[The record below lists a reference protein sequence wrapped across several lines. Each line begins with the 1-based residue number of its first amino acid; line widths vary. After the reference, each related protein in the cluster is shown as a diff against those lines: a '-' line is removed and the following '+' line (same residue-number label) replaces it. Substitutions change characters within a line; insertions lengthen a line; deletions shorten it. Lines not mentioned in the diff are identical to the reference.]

1 MNEGEIKDKPL
12 EEDNLGLFSENISNI
27 SKLRSKNLNNFK
39 DDLKKEEEHKEQKYN
54 GHNKKNG
61 QENSFEMTCSNS
73 NQEKG
78 RCGQYNLS
86 PYFEKEKYNYSNVT
100 ISPYQ
105 YSKNHYKCNTL
116 YCKENKTIMDK
127 EANKK
132 LNNTRKKKLLKS
144 QKSIIKLYNREI
156 KTGGVVRCKN
166 TKNDD
171 ISRNFE
177 EEKNEVKCREINSNG
192 NKNQL
197 NIDVVDNLHNYNDFL
212 CFPQN
217 EIHKH
222 NINGVN
228 ENKIDTVLIEVG
240 SNINKIEKNGKI
252 ISEKERSEKLRKK
265 ENYEGIRNNDMTHT
279 EKEIEKIRTNFSDD
293 IATNVVDKKNDRNK
307 YLPNINKT
315 ISCLENIIVNEHDE
329 KWDAEKML
337 YNNIT
342 QKLNHNNSD
351 VVCDIDKLR
360 IDNLNMP
367 KVILPI
373 KSQENKKET
382 NNICERISI
391 IYRDSHD
398 MCLNSKPNCKIN
410 LIKILEKK
418 TYKDSIIVNP
428 IDKVNSSDEKNLL
441 HIRYKNSP
449 LSKCCDKINKLNHE
463 NNENVKKHNNISK
476 TDLSI
481 SILKVGNRT
490 TASLN
495 EDEGIVNEYGK
506 IITTGCNIMNKNS
519 KEDESNIHITTDNKE
534 KKISDQN
541 FVEVCTTN
549 ASKCDENIKET
560 KNSNV
565 INNEDNNIREEYELK
580 KKKTYLLNKST
591 TVIYEKNN
599 DRVNEKENNAHANNA
614 LLGIEYENELKGD
627 KRKFL
632 YKNPMDILLK
642 NEKENNLGDEEK
654 VVFKNEA
661 PFINDIKSEETK
673 CPSKC
678 VSTDDVNNVLLN
690 YGEKSVNNYENLN
703 NCNDNYTNN
712 YKKKKKRTGIPLNER
727 KYYRVLAKQMVKIQG
742 LTFDHNQIRWIAY
755 WKNENNKQIQKHFP
769 VCKYGFY
776 KARQLAL
783 EFRNSKINEKDE
795 NGKHEKNKTVNKS
808 ETAYAKVN
816 KKELSKKGSEKIESI
831 LNNGKNVTDVHLSYH
846 PKSISSMHRNVKSKS
861 KISGNKGGAIFDK
874 GNNTNNVCNIN
885 SEKII
890 PSQEKKYDFNF
901 RENENIWVNDASNF
915 LRNNGHLNVMFTNN
929 GKINDINFSKRLNS
943 EMNTTLYDNNGLIG
957 NVSPFHKQKQ
967 FSNCVLI
974 PSDITNSGNFLCQS
988 KNENIKDDEINMQH
1002 NSMSNERIYPN
1013 EVPSNCTNSYCEN
1026 NNGNCAHNYKNCNS
1040 KVNIC
1045 MNIFENTYYNK
1056 SNNPTFSCDQNKTSL
1071 WEYPQNG
1078 VGYANYFNK
1087 FEGSNSI
1094 SNIGMNGI
1102 YTENSQHGDKQFT
1115 EWNTQ
1120 PQYLICNSKE
1130 RNNYYYK
1137 NDSCTNFSEKV
1148 FMHTNNIRTEKEG
1161 MNYTSEGERLDWKS
1175 RYNFNYVNNI
1185 IKNDNDLDEVSIE
1198 RKSEEHNNDTKNIRN
1213 SDLANNGNNLLSN
1226 RNCIYQYRTSDN
1238 YFYDANN
1245 NIVSLSNDNVI
1256 NGDKY
1261 EKNNEFDN
1269 TSSMTKNTILH
1280 KDVENS
1286 VVLNKKIEIVDSNKC
1301 NSVIRKNRK
1310 ADSKSILNAF
1320 HYDRNNNLYYNKSM
1334 LHTYLSNKNENN
1346 DHDFTTK
1353 FGDNNNYFE
1362 NVCNIVNV
1370 KKKHI
1375 LKNHRI
1381 NKISNAEKILEKG
1394 KNEISCNY
1402 SSKAETQNN
1411 TVGRSRKKK
1420 KEGENNTGVGKE
1432 TNQNDFNMTVK
1443 INNLLEGGLNNKNTE
1458 KEAILDEIILKNRNK
1473 VKSSIEKISTIH
1485 EFYKNG
1491 EKKEDVEIIGEK
1503 GKEKKQK
1510 SKNRKKGS
1518 TEKMFISVDENL
1530 SNHSTSMLQLIDINN
1545 RCVNKNY
1552 SDNACLNFF
1561 KKETDN
1567 LIYHTRIGEINGTS
1581 YIENKFPNSIIDS
1594 KKSDKKYRS
1603 SKNEIKNRSNELY
1616 IDENNIKY
1624 VYNDDIAGEPKIED
1638 GINEPYIIRKSE
1650 ENNFTIEIDNM
1661 YYSGINANKKRKK
1674 KKKKGESSEGK
1685 NGDKIGK
1692 VSDRNFKNCIE
1703 NVREGEIDKLEICSY
1718 KLKGDNEKNTK
1729 EDSNINYYHK
1739 IMKIPKMKGVHF
1751 DIRQKRWC
1759 AYGYK
1764 KKECFS
1770 VYRYGF
1776 LAARELA
1783 VRSRLNV
1790 QKRRNNLRLKK
1801 KTKNDIS
1808 VSKRKSISLRN
1819 IPSKKKRKK
1828 ECGTISN
1835 ENIDNTN
1842 INGNILLKV
1851 NGIISE
1857 HNNGIYELHNLN
1869 KNNELIRN
1877 TYSVSDSHPYDIQN
1891 GNLISQ
1897 NDYYK
1902 GLRTDI
1908 SGENA
1913 CSNYQAGHISIS
1925 SYPKNDMLGDRH
1937 FKNVTSDTNDMGNA
1951 YLLCGYNNNVA
1962 VGSNKQNYNR
1972 LDNSPH
1978 LVGIKMIYNGKIMEN
1993 QNSLTNEYILST
2005 IDMDTQI
2012 NNRAELNKINDE
2024 NYFGNYN
2031 INSINIKQDI
2041 GTKNFINSYS
2051 NNEMCLVDG
2060 DRNNNYVF
2068 MKNIEKNFNIN
2079 SYDNEY
2085 PYFNHTNLNI
2095 PNEEILSKCF
2105 IGPNTRIP
2113 LTDKYINHG
2122 ERIEKYFY
2130 KKINPYEMENNEEAY
2145 YHDTFNNVDT
2155 IKRLNRTENYTNKFF
2170 ETILNNVE
2178 NNNTIIMSEN
2188 AFRNEVINRIT
2199 NDNNIDNLNNF
2210 CHENMVK
2217 EKNLNVE
2224 KENATLL
2231 NWNYNTYSKYDEG
2244 MWNNGIGKDDNM
2256 GRNKIEYSSNYNTYN
2271 DNISMPF
2278 LEYYNNNFNDVECAK
2293 SYNIVGKEYFNNGEH
2308 SMGNKSEVN
2317 NINYCIENKNLNIPR
2332 IHLLQNPYEI
2342 PNFNK
2347 NMWISEHPKENENNQ
2362 FTVNETNIDQNYLNS
2377 NKINK
2382 KDNNNNY
2389 YIFPDCNIYNGA
2401 SIECQNT
2408 GLSNDMLAINP
2419 TDASEFVEQATTQNG
2434 QSFYQDNVNSV
2445 GNFSNIY
2452 CNGTNRRRNFCGQNK
2467 NGVSVEMVQ
2476 INSPLLQK
2484 TYGETEAKLIH
2495 FGDNNTNSPKINNE
2509 KLSYRINDNQIN
2521 KNFINDIESNNN
2533 NSEYKQ
2539 NNIYPDVCRNS
2550 FDLHYTDI
2558 KNIPIKISFLSPN
2571 TRKVD
2576 KVAIIDKNLENFNNE
2591 NNILFNSKNNTNK
2604 DCIGNINEE
2613 KETTDLRNTPNKYSD
2628 INNCQNNNIY
2638 MSRND
2643 IYTDYHNSNNFN
2655 EENTNL
2661 KIENEDVRNNG
2672 SKMNEFTNSFSHE
2685 IKKIYHEQNKI
2696 DDLWWENNNEIVFTD
2711 PTIYPNHSIPYT
2723 CEANNSLNSYVNN
2736 ISDKHNFLFNYNN
2749 YEDINLKKNELGT
2762 GTEFPRSISANEVEI
2777 NIQAHSERKNEKKRN
2792 ICHYINNDMEPIKQ
2806 GSSLI
2811 NGKKINPDQSFMNM
2825 CNLPKRL
2832 QDDKREKK
2840 NNKLNKYNDNNNS
2853 DKNDETNQNIN
2864 CDLIGDLNNLS
2875 NVKINNDLN
2884 PRYNPYMFFN
2894 NHTCRNYNDGNNFYN
2909 EQNCVMKSKNENKE
2923 YYDME
2928 GYKGVFNSVERHFG
2942 DVEKVSKRGSGFNR
2956 NENMFERSIDT
2967 ISSENKHF
2975 NIGGRWNF
2983 MQSNVVNRFVNN
2995 PIKSQNMNSLVE
3007 NLRNIKNINKRNEIY
3022 MGLER
3027 DLNCYAIKRDNTE
3040 NNSEEIININEKRID
3055 DEEEMRIDLGD
3066 NYKILD
3072 DDIKKGRKN
3081 NKIIKH
3087 INDFTYTNNNI
3098 LKNIKFS
3105 DQTNNIK
3112 QGETFIDNNKYISNI
3127 FEKEKHNKK
3136 SFHHER
3142 KYKWMTDDRDISI
3155 CFQKG
3160 HNNNVN
3166 GINYVGNYIH
3176 RINKKGTILKNVHIA
3191 NKFNNKFMKKCL
3203 QIDINFDKDLKKK
3216 YTQNEKL
3223 INNYHISIF
3232 KNISISKI
3240 LSFRCNIRRND
3251 TLMESYCEYICL
3263 TLHDINMNRS
3273 KDASKTIYF
3282 KKVIYKFLIIDLFKN
3297 LNPIDFSNNG
3307 NTVENND
3314 KLGKHA
3320 LLENLLREKKIKKY
3334 INILKKVEKYH
3345 IDIINNMYDLKS
3357 IQLYIDIFVTCLL
3370 KNIPSSKL
3378 SYDEHNMLIRSL
3390 LLFYFDS
3397 NR

>member
-1402 SSKAETQNN
+1402 SSKAETQ
-1411 TVGRSRKKK
+1411 
-1420 KEGENNTGVGKE
+1420 
-1432 TNQNDFNMTVK
+1432 
-1443 INNLLEGGLNNKNTE
+1443 
-1458 KEAILDEIILKNRNK
+1458 
-1473 VKSSIEKISTIH
+1473 
-1485 EFYKNG
+1485 
-1491 EKKEDVEIIGEK
+1491 
-1503 GKEKKQK
+1503 
-1510 SKNRKKGS
+1510 
-1518 TEKMFISVDENL
+1518 
-1530 SNHSTSMLQLIDINN
+1530 
-1545 RCVNKNY
+1545 
-1552 SDNACLNFF
+1552 
-1561 KKETDN
+1561 
-1567 LIYHTRIGEINGTS
+1567 
-1581 YIENKFPNSIIDS
+1581 
-1594 KKSDKKYRS
+1594 
-1603 SKNEIKNRSNELY
+1603 
-1616 IDENNIKY
+1616 
-1624 VYNDDIAGEPKIED
+1624 
-1638 GINEPYIIRKSE
+1638 
-1650 ENNFTIEIDNM
+1650 
-1661 YYSGINANKKRKK
+1661 
-1674 KKKKGESSEGK
+1674 
-1685 NGDKIGK
+1685 
-1692 VSDRNFKNCIE
+1692 
-1703 NVREGEIDKLEICSY
+1703 
-1718 KLKGDNEKNTK
+1718 
-1729 EDSNINYYHK
+1729 
-1739 IMKIPKMKGVHF
+1739 
-1751 DIRQKRWC
+1751 
-1759 AYGYK
+1759 
-1764 KKECFS
+1764 
-1770 VYRYGF
+1770 
-1776 LAARELA
+1776 
-1783 VRSRLNV
+1783 
-1790 QKRRNNLRLKK
+1790 
-1801 KTKNDIS
+1801 
-1808 VSKRKSISLRN
+1808 
-1819 IPSKKKRKK
+1819 
-1828 ECGTISN
+1828 
-1835 ENIDNTN
+1835 
-1842 INGNILLKV
+1842 
-1851 NGIISE
+1851 
-1857 HNNGIYELHNLN
+1857 
-1869 KNNELIRN
+1869 
-1877 TYSVSDSHPYDIQN
+1877 
-1891 GNLISQ
+1891 
-1897 NDYYK
+1897 
-1902 GLRTDI
+1902 
-1908 SGENA
+1908 
-1913 CSNYQAGHISIS
+1913 GH
-1925 SYPKNDMLGDRH
+1925 
-1937 FKNVTSDTNDMGNA
+1937 
-1951 YLLCGYNNNVA
+1951 
-1962 VGSNKQNYNR
+1962 
-1972 LDNSPH
+1972 
-1978 LVGIKMIYNGKIMEN
+1978 
-1993 QNSLTNEYILST
+1993 
-2005 IDMDTQI
+2005 
-2012 NNRAELNKINDE
+2012 
-2024 NYFGNYN
+2024 
-2031 INSINIKQDI
+2031 
-2041 GTKNFINSYS
+2041 
-2051 NNEMCLVDG
+2051 
-2060 DRNNNYVF
+2060 
-2068 MKNIEKNFNIN
+2068 
-2079 SYDNEY
+2079 
-2085 PYFNHTNLNI
+2085 
-2095 PNEEILSKCF
+2095 
-2105 IGPNTRIP
+2105 
-2113 LTDKYINHG
+2113 
-2122 ERIEKYFY
+2122 
-2130 KKINPYEMENNEEAY
+2130 
-2145 YHDTFNNVDT
+2145 
-2155 IKRLNRTENYTNKFF
+2155 
-2170 ETILNNVE
+2170 
-2178 NNNTIIMSEN
+2178 
-2188 AFRNEVINRIT
+2188 
-2199 NDNNIDNLNNF
+2199 
-2210 CHENMVK
+2210 
-2217 EKNLNVE
+2217 
-2224 KENATLL
+2224 
-2231 NWNYNTYSKYDEG
+2231 
-2244 MWNNGIGKDDNM
+2244 
-2256 GRNKIEYSSNYNTYN
+2256 
-2271 DNISMPF
+2271 
-2278 LEYYNNNFNDVECAK
+2278 
-2293 SYNIVGKEYFNNGEH
+2293 
-2308 SMGNKSEVN
+2308 
-2317 NINYCIENKNLNIPR
+2317 
-2332 IHLLQNPYEI
+2332 
-2342 PNFNK
+2342 
-2347 NMWISEHPKENENNQ
+2347 
-2362 FTVNETNIDQNYLNS
+2362 
-2377 NKINK
+2377 
-2382 KDNNNNY
+2382 
-2389 YIFPDCNIYNGA
+2389 
-2401 SIECQNT
+2401 
-2408 GLSNDMLAINP
+2408 
-2419 TDASEFVEQATTQNG
+2419 
-2434 QSFYQDNVNSV
+2434 
-2445 GNFSNIY
+2445 
-2452 CNGTNRRRNFCGQNK
+2452 
-2467 NGVSVEMVQ
+2467 
-2476 INSPLLQK
+2476 
-2484 TYGETEAKLIH
+2484 
-2495 FGDNNTNSPKINNE
+2495 
-2509 KLSYRINDNQIN
+2509 
-2521 KNFINDIESNNN
+2521 
-2533 NSEYKQ
+2533 
-2539 NNIYPDVCRNS
+2539 
-2550 FDLHYTDI
+2550 
-2558 KNIPIKISFLSPN
+2558 
-2571 TRKVD
+2571 
-2576 KVAIIDKNLENFNNE
+2576 
-2591 NNILFNSKNNTNK
+2591 
-2604 DCIGNINEE
+2604 
-2613 KETTDLRNTPNKYSD
+2613 
-2628 INNCQNNNIY
+2628 
-2638 MSRND
+2638 
-2643 IYTDYHNSNNFN
+2643 
-2655 EENTNL
+2655 
-2661 KIENEDVRNNG
+2661 
-2672 SKMNEFTNSFSHE
+2672 
-2685 IKKIYHEQNKI
+2685 
-2696 DDLWWENNNEIVFTD
+2696 
-2711 PTIYPNHSIPYT
+2711 
-2723 CEANNSLNSYVNN
+2723 
-2736 ISDKHNFLFNYNN
+2736 
-2749 YEDINLKKNELGT
+2749 
-2762 GTEFPRSISANEVEI
+2762 
-2777 NIQAHSERKNEKKRN
+2777 
-2792 ICHYINNDMEPIKQ
+2792 
-2806 GSSLI
+2806 
-2811 NGKKINPDQSFMNM
+2811 
-2825 CNLPKRL
+2825 
-2832 QDDKREKK
+2832 
-2840 NNKLNKYNDNNNS
+2840 
-2853 DKNDETNQNIN
+2853 
-2864 CDLIGDLNNLS
+2864 
-2875 NVKINNDLN
+2875 
-2884 PRYNPYMFFN
+2884 
-2894 NHTCRNYNDGNNFYN
+2894 
-2909 EQNCVMKSKNENKE
+2909 
-2923 YYDME
+2923 
-2928 GYKGVFNSVERHFG
+2928 
-2942 DVEKVSKRGSGFNR
+2942 
-2956 NENMFERSIDT
+2956 
-2967 ISSENKHF
+2967 
-2975 NIGGRWNF
+2975 
-2983 MQSNVVNRFVNN
+2983 
-2995 PIKSQNMNSLVE
+2995 
-3007 NLRNIKNINKRNEIY
+3007 
-3022 MGLER
+3022 
-3027 DLNCYAIKRDNTE
+3027 
-3040 NNSEEIININEKRID
+3040 
-3055 DEEEMRIDLGD
+3055 
-3066 NYKILD
+3066 
-3072 DDIKKGRKN
+3072 
-3081 NKIIKH
+3081 
-3087 INDFTYTNNNI
+3087 
-3098 LKNIKFS
+3098 
-3105 DQTNNIK
+3105 
-3112 QGETFIDNNKYISNI
+3112 
-3127 FEKEKHNKK
+3127 
-3136 SFHHER
+3136 
-3142 KYKWMTDDRDISI
+3142 
-3155 CFQKG
+3155 
-3160 HNNNVN
+3160 
-3166 GINYVGNYIH
+3166 
-3176 RINKKGTILKNVHIA
+3176 
-3191 NKFNNKFMKKCL
+3191 
-3203 QIDINFDKDLKKK
+3203 
-3216 YTQNEKL
+3216 
-3223 INNYHISIF
+3223 
-3232 KNISISKI
+3232 
-3240 LSFRCNIRRND
+3240 
-3251 TLMESYCEYICL
+3251 
-3263 TLHDINMNRS
+3263 
-3273 KDASKTIYF
+3273 
-3282 KKVIYKFLIIDLFKN
+3282 
-3297 LNPIDFSNNG
+3297 
-3307 NTVENND
+3307 
-3314 KLGKHA
+3314 
-3320 LLENLLREKKIKKY
+3320 
-3334 INILKKVEKYH
+3334 
-3345 IDIINNMYDLKS
+3345 
-3357 IQLYIDIFVTCLL
+3357 
-3370 KNIPSSKL
+3370 
-3378 SYDEHNMLIRSL
+3378 
-3390 LLFYFDS
+3390 
-3397 NR
+3397 